1 MDHNYNLPNSHELKT
16 RLDQLSLQKEKL
28 EKSMRNAKGR
38 EKRSRINC
46 LNLIQEL
53 KENKLLSDEL
63 QAKMEAYSGMS
74 RKTYIYHF

>member
-1 MDHNYNLPNSHELKT
+1 
-16 RLDQLSLQKEKL
+16 
-28 EKSMRNAKGR
+28 MRNAKGR
-38 EKRSRINC
+38 EKRSCINC

-74 RKTYIYHF
+74 RKAYIYHF